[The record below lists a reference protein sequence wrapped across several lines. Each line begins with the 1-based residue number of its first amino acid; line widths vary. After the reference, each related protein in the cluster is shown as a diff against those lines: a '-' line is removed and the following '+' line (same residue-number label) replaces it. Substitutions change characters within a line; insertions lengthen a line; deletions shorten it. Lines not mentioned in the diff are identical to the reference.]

1 MSHESCTKLT
11 LEIPP
16 VPRGVDAWA
25 SLAGGLWMVALAGTN
40 RMRARVP
47 VLAVGGWLLARGA
60 MGVVQELSQ
69 MHALHQAAKPQRVPQ
84 PNTTIPV
91 PEDPLDEANWE
102 SFPASDPPSITAPK
116 KSATSNGVH

>member
-25 SLAGGLWMVALAGTN
+25 SLAGGLWMVALAGTS

-69 MHALHQAAKPQRVPQ
+69 MAKTTKPKNVVQ
-84 PNTTIPV
+84 PNPTIPV

-102 SFPASDPPSITAPK
+102 SFPASDPPSITPPK
-116 KSATSNGVH
+116 KSITSNGVH

>member
-1 MSHESCTKLT
+1 MSQESCTKLT

-16 VPRGVDAWA
+16 VPRGIDAWA
-25 SLAGGLWMVALAGTN
+25 SLAGGLWMVALCGTS

-60 MGVVQELSQ
+60 MGVVHDLSE
-69 MHALHQAAKPQRVPQ
+69 MHQAAIPRRVPQ
-84 PNTTIPV
+84 PNPTIPV

-102 SFPASDPPSITAPK
+102 SFPASDPPSITPPK